1 MTLFCPQKSLRTRCV
16 SICLLLAF
24 VATICR
30 PARAGFPLHCIRPV
44 PRVEGPIVPAPKN
57 WGYRPTRWIRWEGTV
72 VHPPLGPVPADA
84 EKKPTAKDAETIA
97 TPPPVAE
104 TATPPETDHEP
115 LEIPPLPLDDG
126 PPQIPDNFGDDL
138 PPLPGQ
144 PLRQGKPQK
153 TRPAPLPTPNRDSA
167 PPAAK
172 PSEPP
177 QKSGPDG
184 SRPQFRDPDGIFEKK
199 TPASPRPE
207 PKKPQPVQSAPT
219 PSGPPPAA
227 AEDWK
232 KRSRKK
238 PREEKQTQKK
248 TGKQPAKK
256 KQPLYNPDSIFDVPP
271 SQPEPPATKQPDK
284 QTPAKQQPA
293 PAETQPDSGWQP
305 AGGKNKQFSAWDL
318 GPRKRQKQDRSP
330 RPAADSVDTR
340 ADKPAPRRPATA
352 RRAPLRPVA
361 ASARQPLAA
370 QPIATKMGPPAEKPL
385 AESRWQPARVEPK
398 KSPVRDVKL
407 PGRVYQDNQVRP
419 ASYPAEPV
427 VPASGPRSATLS
439 SQTAAPTAAKIE
451 TDWQADPVD
460 PNPMRPVVAQFEL
473 GEKPAATKTQTG
485 GSPANP
491 LRHGGPRARP
501 GTRPT
506 QAPSATR
513 PAAASQANPLR

>member
-1 MTLFCPQKSLRTRCV
+1 
-16 SICLLLAF
+16 
-24 VATICR
+24 
-30 PARAGFPLHCIRPV
+30 
-44 PRVEGPIVPAPKN
+44 
-57 WGYRPTRWIRWEGTV
+57 
-72 VHPPLGPVPADA
+72 
-84 EKKPTAKDAETIA
+84 
-97 TPPPVAE
+97 
-104 TATPPETDHEP
+104 
-115 LEIPPLPLDDG
+115 
-126 PPQIPDNFGDDL
+126 
-138 PPLPGQ
+138 
-144 PLRQGKPQK
+144 
-153 TRPAPLPTPNRDSA
+153 
-167 PPAAK
+167 
-172 PSEPP
+172 
-177 QKSGPDG
+177 
-184 SRPQFRDPDGIFEKK
+184 
-199 TPASPRPE
+199 
-207 PKKPQPVQSAPT
+207 VQSAPT

-318 GPRKRQKQDRSP
+318 GPRQRQKQDRSP
-330 RPAADSVDTR
+330 RPAADAVDAQ
-340 ADKPAPRRPATA
+340 ADKPALRRPA
-352 RRAPLRPVA
+352 A

-427 VPASGPRSATLS
+427 VPASGPLSATVS
-439 SQTAAPTAAKIE
+439 RRSAAPTAAKIE
-451 TDWQADPVD
+451 TDWQASPVD

-485 GSPANP
+485 GRPANP
-491 LRHGGPRARP
+491 LRHGGLQARP